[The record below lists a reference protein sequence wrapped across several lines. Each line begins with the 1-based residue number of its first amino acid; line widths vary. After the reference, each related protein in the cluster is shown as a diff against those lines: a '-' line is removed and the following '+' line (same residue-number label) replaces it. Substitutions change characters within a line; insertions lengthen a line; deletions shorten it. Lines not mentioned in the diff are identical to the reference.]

1 MQRTLTLNQV
11 GAGVIAEAGRGDNG
25 SEMRGIGRISS
36 PPSPPWAMLHIILPP
51 PSPPVLHMLGDNHIH
66 RVYVCEGGRVRSVI
80 TPTDILRW
88 ASGKANA
95 SPAAAATAAEGAAAP
110 TKGIA
115 AARPVAVA

>member
-1 MQRTLTLNQV
+1 ML
-11 GAGVIAEAGRGDNG
+11 GDN
-25 SEMRGIGRISS
+25 
-36 PPSPPWAMLHIILPP
+36 HIHRPLPP
-51 PSPPVLHMLGDNHIH
+51 LPPQVLHMLGDNHIH

>member
-1 MQRTLTLNQV
+1 
-11 GAGVIAEAGRGDNG
+11 
-25 SEMRGIGRISS
+25 
-36 PPSPPWAMLHIILPP
+36 
-51 PSPPVLHMLGDNHIH
+51 MLGDNHIH

-95 SPAAAATAAEGAAAP
+95 SPAVAAAEGAAAP